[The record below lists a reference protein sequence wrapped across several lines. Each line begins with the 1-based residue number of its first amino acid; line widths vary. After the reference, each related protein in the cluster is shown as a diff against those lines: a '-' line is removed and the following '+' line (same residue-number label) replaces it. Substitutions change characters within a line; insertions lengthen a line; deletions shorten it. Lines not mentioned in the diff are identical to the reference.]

1 MIASRN
7 TFRVIIVISLILQ
20 SIGCTKYDSII
31 VSPKSPEKLWEG
43 LELKIEI
50 LDGNYYVVRFVQ
62 FGEDSLRGIDINTN
76 ERISI
81 SHEEIKS
88 IEPVKPDE

>member
-1 MIASRN
+1 MSTLRN
-7 TFRVIIVISLILQ
+7 KFSIIIVISLLLQ
-20 SIGCTKYDSII
+20 SIGCTKYESII
-31 VSPKSPEKLWEG
+31 VSPQSPEKLWEG
-43 LELKIEI
+43 LDLKIEI
-50 LDGNYYVVRFVQ
+50 LDGNYYIVRFVQ

-88 IEPVKPDE
+88 IESVKPDE